1 MNSSENDATIQ
12 SYEQNAQRYASAT
25 ADSMSDSLKRWLAM
39 ATENLP
45 VNASIFE
52 VGSGTGRDALH
63 LQSLGYTVQC
73 SDATEAFL
81 KQLRQKGLDA
91 EYFNVI
97 TDAFKQRYSLI
108 LADAVLLHLK
118 PEQTKRALKKIR
130 QALST
135 DGRFALTLKEG
146 EGDGWTDRKIDL
158 PRYFAYWTEEAIRH
172 ALQEAGFTKVDIFVS
187 GPEDTRWINIVCY
200 TISIKGITQKA

>member
-1 MNSSENDATIQ
+1 
-12 SYEQNAQRYASAT
+12 
-25 ADSMSDSLKRWLAM
+25 
-39 ATENLP
+39 
-45 VNASIFE
+45 
-52 VGSGTGRDALH
+52 
-63 LQSLGYTVQC
+63 VQC
-73 SDATEAFL
+73 SDATDAFL

-187 GPEDTRWINIVCY
+187 GPEDKRWLNIVCY